1 MDAITNYLNSL
12 GLDFWSLAKG
22 AAVLLIGTLVFGLI
36 ARFIFGK
43 KSNLNHAVSSAIG
56 IIFVYGAIVGLKY
69 AGPDFE
75 AFLAPMPFVSFA
87 GDQLVLFPF
96 GAVEFEILCSEIL
109 SMVILAFLANLAE
122 RWLPTGKKF
131 FSWLFYRFLT
141 IEKEVETDPTEL
153 LESPKLGKHLPEVL
167 SLPEIDAIE
176 AAIDLSKPE
185 GVRDLAIVEVLF
197 SCGLRI
203 SELCSLKLSELYL
216 EEGYIRV
223 HGKGRKERLV
233 PIGDSAI
240 DRLRQWFVVRQ
251 GCKVKPGEE
260 DFVFVSL
267 RRGKRLSR
275 ISLFVYIKEYAAK
288 AGIRKNISPHT
299 FRHSFATQLL
309 EGGANLRA
317 IQAMLG
323 HEDIG
328 TTEIYMHVD
337 KTHLRREIL
346 EHHPRN
352 IKD

>member
-1 MDAITNYLNSL
+1 MRYEL
-12 GLDFWSLAKG
+12 
-22 AAVLLIGTLVFGLI
+22 
-36 ARFIFGK
+36 
-43 KSNLNHAVSSAIG
+43 SNTQ
-56 IIFVYGAIVGLKY
+56 IVGNAILRRYVQYLRLERSYTPNTLDAYLKDLQKLLNY
-69 AGPDFE
+69 YSDEGIDFRQVTLKQLDGFAKALQELGVGPRSV
-75 AFLAPMPFVSFA
+75 AR
-87 GDQLVLFPF
+87 
-96 GAVEFEILCSEIL
+96 IL
-109 SMVILAFLANLAE
+109 SGV
-122 RWLPTGKKF
+122 R
-131 FSWLFYRFLT
+131 SFYRFLT

-203 SELCSLKLSELYL
+203 SELCGLKLSELYL

-352 IKD
+352 IRD

>member
-1 MDAITNYLNSL
+1 YTPNTLDAYLKDLQKLLNYYSDEGIDFRQVTLKQLDGFAKALQEL
-12 GLDFWSLAKG
+12 GVGPRS
-22 AAVLLIGTLVFGLI
+22 V
-36 ARFIFGK
+36 AR
-43 KSNLNHAVSSAIG
+43 
-56 IIFVYGAIVGLKY
+56 
-69 AGPDFE
+69 
-75 AFLAPMPFVSFA
+75 
-87 GDQLVLFPF
+87 
-96 GAVEFEILCSEIL
+96 IL
-109 SMVILAFLANLAE
+109 SGV
-122 RWLPTGKKF
+122 R
-131 FSWLFYRFLT
+131 SFYRFLT

-185 GVRDLAIVEVLF
+185 GVRDLAIIEVLF

-275 ISLFVYIKEYAAK
+275 ISLFVYIKKYAAK

-352 IKD
+352 IRD

>member
-1 MDAITNYLNSL
+1 MRYEL
-12 GLDFWSLAKG
+12 
-22 AAVLLIGTLVFGLI
+22 
-36 ARFIFGK
+36 
-43 KSNLNHAVSSAIG
+43 SNTH
-56 IIFVYGAIVGLKY
+56 IVGNAILRRYIQYLRLERSYTPNTLDAYLKDLQKLLNY
-69 AGPDFE
+69 YSDEGIDFRQVTLKQLDGFAKALQGMGVGPRSV
-75 AFLAPMPFVSFA
+75 AR
-87 GDQLVLFPF
+87 
-96 GAVEFEILCSEIL
+96 IL
-109 SMVILAFLANLAE
+109 SGV
-122 RWLPTGKKF
+122 R
-131 FSWLFYRFLT
+131 SFYRFLT
-141 IEKEVETDPTEL
+141 LEKEVETDPTEL

-203 SELCSLKLSELYL
+203 SELCSLRLSELYL

>member
-1 MDAITNYLNSL
+1 MRYEL
-12 GLDFWSLAKG
+12 
-22 AAVLLIGTLVFGLI
+22 
-36 ARFIFGK
+36 
-43 KSNLNHAVSSAIG
+43 SNTQ
-56 IIFVYGAIVGLKY
+56 IVGNAILRRYVQYLRLERSYTPNTLDAYLKDLQKLLNY
-69 AGPDFE
+69 YSDEGIDFRQVTLKQLDGFAKALQELGVGPRSV
-75 AFLAPMPFVSFA
+75 AR
-87 GDQLVLFPF
+87 
-96 GAVEFEILCSEIL
+96 IL
-109 SMVILAFLANLAE
+109 SGV
-122 RWLPTGKKF
+122 R
-131 FSWLFYRFLT
+131 SFYRFLT

-185 GVRDLAIVEVLF
+185 GVRDLAIVELLF

-352 IKD
+352 IRD